1 MPGHAGGLH
10 LAPAFRVA
18 VQDPWDLD
26 FTELDGLDNLASP
39 AGVIRQSQDQV
50 AAWLGVARTFYLVQ
64 GSTGGLHAL
73 LRAVAAEGEAI
84 AFPRSSHLAIWQGCA
99 LAGIRPV
106 VLDTPWDDERALPEL
121 PQAATFAARLRMERA
136 EGGLK
141 AIVLTRP
148 DYHGRCLDLGPWAEL
163 ARELGVW
170 LLVDEAHGSHL
181 GICPGMPAGAIAGG
195 AHAVVQSI
203 HKTLGAFTQAAALH
217 LAHEGPDPERVQ
229 RVLRAITTTS
239 PSYLL
244 LASLE
249 AAFVHHAL
257 HGARSWARLVEDVR
271 RCREQLAR
279 AGIPC
284 LDDGGPGIALDPTR
298 LVVDAFRW
306 GRAPEAVAERLSGR
320 GLELELVTDR
330 YLGALLTPAHQAS
343 DLDRLVQELRAI
355 AAEIPAGPV
364 LGGEA
369 PGSAPPRAMPLGT
382 AWQESGE
389 VRPLAGCLGRVSVEF
404 VAPYPPGLPLLTP
417 GEVVTP
423 SVLEELELRRE
434 GGAAFVGPADPSLET
449 LRTCSRPS

>member
-1 MPGHAGGLH
+1 MPGHSGGLH
-10 LAPAFRVA
+10 VDPAFRTA
-18 VQDPWDLD
+18 LREPWDLD

-39 AGVIRQSQDQV
+39 GGVIRESQDQV

-106 VLDTPWDDERALPEL
+106 VLETPWDAERGLPEL
-121 PQAATFAARLRMERA
+121 PRAETFAAQLHRERA
-136 EGGLK
+136 GRGLK

-148 DYHGRCLDLGPWAEL
+148 DYHGRCLELRSWAEL

-181 GICPGMPAGAIAGG
+181 GSCPGLPTGAVAGG

-217 LAHEGPDPERVQ
+217 LAHDGPDPERVQ
-229 RVLRAITTTS
+229 RVLRALTTTS

-244 LASLE
+244 LVSLE

-257 HGARSWARLVEDVR
+257 HGASSWARLVEDVR
-271 RCREQLAR
+271 RCREQLTE

-284 LDDGGPGIALDPTR
+284 LDQVGPGIVLDPTR

-306 GRAPEAVAERLSGR
+306 GRGPEAVADRLSAR
-320 GLELELVTDR
+320 GIELELVTDR
-330 YLGALLTPAHQAS
+330 YLGAVLTPVHQEM

-355 AAEIPAGPV
+355 AGELPAAAVQVGTP
-364 LGGEA
+364 
-369 PGSAPPRAMPLGT
+369 PGSPPCRAMSLAT

-389 VRPLAGCLGRVSVEF
+389 IRPLADCLGRVSVEF

-423 SVLEELELRRE
+423 SILAELELRRD
-434 GGAAFVGPADPSLET
+434 GGAAFVGPSDPSLET
-449 LRTCSRPS
+449 LRTCSMPS